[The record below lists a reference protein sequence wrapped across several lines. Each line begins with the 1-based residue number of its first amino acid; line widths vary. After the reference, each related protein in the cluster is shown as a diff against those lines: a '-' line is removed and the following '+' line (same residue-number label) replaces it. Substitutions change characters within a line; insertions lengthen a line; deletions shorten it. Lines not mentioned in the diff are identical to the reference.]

1 MISRRLFLTGAATAA
16 TALTYPAWG
25 SALSPDATA
34 APATCELALQNKSLP
49 GTVRAYVTGHEQGTD
64 RWVLLKPDGGVYHP
78 DSPAAPQ
85 TPLPVDC
92 AIPLGAAGSAP
103 KVLTLPQMY
112 GARVYFVR
120 DDTLDFFLNP
130 GPSLVEP
137 AFATST
143 DANYGKTW
151 SFCEFTFNSDQ
162 LYANISYVDLV
173 TALPIGLTLEGDATH
188 TVAPLPDGA
197 VEKIAADLA
206 AQTAKDGQPWDK
218 LVIRGGDGKV
228 LRVISPQNLMAPYF
242 DRPDQM
248 PFRDVWDS
256 YVDQVW
262 EKYRTT
268 DLKIDLQGGRGVFTG
283 RVSGDTPH
291 LQRRAQLP
299 QARLEGHLHLQPRP
313 VHQQPGRPRRQE
325 GPPRPSRRRVQPEH
339 HADPPRAA
347 ERHHD
352 GRLLPGRRHQPLVA
366 GRARQ
371 LAHRVRLP
379 VRRRASRRAA
389 RRVRRGARREPA
401 ALHRQRRILKCSPP
415 FASSGRRFPP
425 TLRWRA
431 WRHGCA

>member
-25 SALSPDATA
+25 SALSPDAKA

-78 DSPAAPQ
+78 DSPSAPQ

-120 DDTLDFFLNP
+120 DNTLDFFLNP

-188 TVAPLPDGA
+188 TVEPLPDGA

-283 RVSGDTPH
+283 RVSGDTLTFNGGHSFPKPASKDIFTCNH
-291 LQRRAQLP
+291 GPFTNNPGDPDDKKGLL
-299 QARLEGHLHLQPRP
+299 ARLAAGFNRSIMLTHPEQPNGTTTADYYQGDVTNHWSRVVHANSPIGYAFPYDDVRP
-313 VHQQPGRPRRQE
+313 DGQPDVSGAAHDGNPRRFTVSV
-325 GPPRPSRRRVQPEH
+325 GS
-339 HADPPRAA
+339 
-347 ERHHD
+347 
-352 GRLLPGRRHQPLVA
+352 
-366 GRARQ
+366 
-371 LAHRVRLP
+371 
-379 VRRRASRRAA
+379 
-389 RRVRRGARREPA
+389 
-401 ALHRQRRILKCSPP
+401 
-415 FASSGRRFPP
+415 
-425 TLRWRA
+425 
-431 WRHGCA
+431 

>member
-25 SALSPDATA
+25 SALSPDAKA

-92 AIPLGAAGSAP
+92 AIPLGSAGSAP

-120 DDTLDFFLNP
+120 DNTLDFFLNP

-137 AFATST
+137 AFATSA

-197 VEKIAADLA
+197 VERIAADLA

-262 EKYRTT
+262 EKYRST

-283 RVSGDTPH
+283 RVSGDTLTFNGGHSFPKPASKDIFTCNH
-291 LQRRAQLP
+291 GPFTNNPGDPDDKKGLL
-299 QARLEGHLHLQPRP
+299 ARLAAGFNRSIMLTHPEQPNGTTTADYYQGDVTNHWSRVVHANSPIGYAFPYDDVRP
-313 VHQQPGRPRRQE
+313 DGQPDVSGAAHDGNPRRFTVSV
-325 GPPRPSRRRVQPEH
+325 GS
-339 HADPPRAA
+339 
-347 ERHHD
+347 
-352 GRLLPGRRHQPLVA
+352 
-366 GRARQ
+366 
-371 LAHRVRLP
+371 
-379 VRRRASRRAA
+379 
-389 RRVRRGARREPA
+389 
-401 ALHRQRRILKCSPP
+401 
-415 FASSGRRFPP
+415 
-425 TLRWRA
+425 
-431 WRHGCA
+431 

>member
-25 SALSPDATA
+25 SALSPDAKA

-78 DSPAAPQ
+78 DSPSAPQ

-120 DDTLDFFLNP
+120 DNTLDFFLNP
-130 GPSLVEP
+130 GPALVEP

-197 VEKIAADLA
+197 VDRIAADLA

-242 DRPDQM
+242 DRPDEM

-283 RVSGDTPH
+283 RVSGDTLTFNGGHSFPKPASKDIFTCNH
-291 LQRRAQLP
+291 GPFTNNPGDPDDKKGLL
-299 QARLEGHLHLQPRP
+299 ARLAAGFNRSIMVTHPEQPNGTTTADYYQGDVTNHWSRVVHANSPIGYAFPYDDVRP
-313 VHQQPGRPRRQE
+313 DGQPDVSGAAHDGNPRRFTVSV
-325 GPPRPSRRRVQPEH
+325 GS
-339 HADPPRAA
+339 
-347 ERHHD
+347 
-352 GRLLPGRRHQPLVA
+352 
-366 GRARQ
+366 
-371 LAHRVRLP
+371 
-379 VRRRASRRAA
+379 
-389 RRVRRGARREPA
+389 
-401 ALHRQRRILKCSPP
+401 
-415 FASSGRRFPP
+415 
-425 TLRWRA
+425 
-431 WRHGCA
+431 

>member
-120 DDTLDFFLNP
+120 DNTLDFFLNP

-283 RVSGDTPH
+283 RVSGDTLTFNGGHSFPKPASKDIFTCNH
-291 LQRRAQLP
+291 GPFTNNPGDPDDKKGLL
-299 QARLEGHLHLQPRP
+299 ARLAAGFNRSIMLTHPEQPNGTTTADYYQGDVTNHWSRVVHANSPIGYAFPYDDVRP
-313 VHQQPGRPRRQE
+313 DGQPDVSGAAHDGNPRRFTVSV
-325 GPPRPSRRRVQPEH
+325 GS
-339 HADPPRAA
+339 
-347 ERHHD
+347 
-352 GRLLPGRRHQPLVA
+352 
-366 GRARQ
+366 
-371 LAHRVRLP
+371 
-379 VRRRASRRAA
+379 
-389 RRVRRGARREPA
+389 
-401 ALHRQRRILKCSPP
+401 
-415 FASSGRRFPP
+415 
-425 TLRWRA
+425 
-431 WRHGCA
+431 

>member
-25 SALSPDATA
+25 SALSPDAKA

-78 DSPAAPQ
+78 DSPSAPQ

-120 DDTLDFFLNP
+120 DNTLDFFLNP

-188 TVAPLPDGA
+188 TVEPLPDGA

-248 PFRDVWDS
+248 PFKDVWDS

-283 RVSGDTPH
+283 RVSGDTLTFNGGHSFPKPASKDIFTCNH
-291 LQRRAQLP
+291 GPFTNNPGDPDDKKGLL
-299 QARLEGHLHLQPRP
+299 ARLAAGFNRSIMLTHPEQPNGTTTADYYQGDVTNHWSRVVHANSPIGYAFPYDDVRP
-313 VHQQPGRPRRQE
+313 DGQPDVSGAAHDGNPRRFTVSV
-325 GPPRPSRRRVQPEH
+325 GS
-339 HADPPRAA
+339 
-347 ERHHD
+347 
-352 GRLLPGRRHQPLVA
+352 
-366 GRARQ
+366 
-371 LAHRVRLP
+371 
-379 VRRRASRRAA
+379 
-389 RRVRRGARREPA
+389 
-401 ALHRQRRILKCSPP
+401 
-415 FASSGRRFPP
+415 
-425 TLRWRA
+425 
-431 WRHGCA
+431 

>member
-103 KVLTLPQMY
+103 RVLTLPQMY

-120 DDTLDFFLNP
+120 DNTLDFFLNP

-206 AQTAKDGQPWDK
+206 AQTAKDGQPWDR

-283 RVSGDTPH
+283 RVSGDTLTFNGGHSFPKPASKDIFTCNH
-291 LQRRAQLP
+291 GPFTNNPGDPDDKKGLL
-299 QARLEGHLHLQPRP
+299 ARLAAGFNRSIMLTHPEQPNGTTTADYYQGDVTNHWSRVVHANSPIGYAFPYDDVRP
-313 VHQQPGRPRRQE
+313 DGQPDVSGAAHDGNPRRFTVSV
-325 GPPRPSRRRVQPEH
+325 GS
-339 HADPPRAA
+339 
-347 ERHHD
+347 
-352 GRLLPGRRHQPLVA
+352 
-366 GRARQ
+366 
-371 LAHRVRLP
+371 
-379 VRRRASRRAA
+379 
-389 RRVRRGARREPA
+389 
-401 ALHRQRRILKCSPP
+401 
-415 FASSGRRFPP
+415 
-425 TLRWRA
+425 
-431 WRHGCA
+431 

>member
-25 SALSPDATA
+25 SALSPDAEA

-49 GTVRAYVTGHEQGTD
+49 GTVRAYVAGHEQGTD

-78 DSPAAPQ
+78 DSPSAPQ

-92 AIPLGAAGSAP
+92 AIPLGAAGSVP
-103 KVLTLPQMY
+103 KILTLPQMY

-120 DDTLDFFLNP
+120 DNKLDFFLNP
-130 GPSLVEP
+130 GPALVEP

-197 VEKIAADLA
+197 VDKIAADLA

-218 LVIRGGDGKV
+218 LVIRGDDGKV

-242 DRPDQM
+242 DRPDEM

-283 RVSGDTPH
+283 RVSGDTLTFNGGHSFPKPASKDIFTCNH
-291 LQRRAQLP
+291 GPFTNNPGDPDDKKGLL
-299 QARLEGHLHLQPRP
+299 ARLAAGFNRSIMLTHPEQPNGTTTADYYQGDVTNHWSRVVHANSPIGYAFPYDDVRP
-313 VHQQPGRPRRQE
+313 DGQPDVSGAAHDGNPRRFTVSV
-325 GPPRPSRRRVQPEH
+325 GS
-339 HADPPRAA
+339 
-347 ERHHD
+347 
-352 GRLLPGRRHQPLVA
+352 
-366 GRARQ
+366 
-371 LAHRVRLP
+371 
-379 VRRRASRRAA
+379 
-389 RRVRRGARREPA
+389 
-401 ALHRQRRILKCSPP
+401 
-415 FASSGRRFPP
+415 
-425 TLRWRA
+425 
-431 WRHGCA
+431 